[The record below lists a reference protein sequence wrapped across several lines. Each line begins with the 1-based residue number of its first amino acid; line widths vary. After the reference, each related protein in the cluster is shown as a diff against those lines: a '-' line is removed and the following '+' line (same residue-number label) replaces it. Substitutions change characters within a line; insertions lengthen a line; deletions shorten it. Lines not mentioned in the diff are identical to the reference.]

1 MMDELERLQRQL
13 ARERELK
20 EFRECR
26 AKLAHLATGIFLYTF
41 IWVGNIQDD
50 TIWAYG
56 IIELII
62 GCLVIYGVVLAFHA
76 VLVPANDIDLKKPV
90 GLDYVKAIAISF
102 GVALLAA
109 SILNR

>member
-1 MMDELERLQRQL
+1 MDELERLQRQL

-50 TIWAYG
+50 TTWAHG

-62 GCLVIYGVVLAFHA
+62 GCIVIYTVVLAIHA
-76 VLVPANDIDLKKPV
+76 VLVPTSDIDLKKPV

-102 GVALLAA
+102 GAALFAA
-109 SILNR
+109 SIFNR